1 MNGKIQGIIVC
12 GVIIA
17 CLGGTLVFLQTT
29 GKDSS
34 SKAEETSSA
43 AVNTSSEDESVLLID
58 SSSDNISKVEVE
70 NSYGSYTMVK
80 PASGKS
86 AWNIEELS
94 GINQSS
100 RLKSGMAEN
109 IAQFEAYKTVEEGAS
124 DMSKYGLDEP
134 EGQFTVTF
142 ADDTQRTFYVGD
154 VSTKDRYRYLCE
166 KDGSDVYMMLNSK
179 ISYFIE
185 PVENFVDTVLID
197 NPGDSDMPDYG
208 KLTVKRSDLD
218 YDMVFE
224 QVDEEKAIDN
234 MISAQVMTEPIYSY
248 LNITVSADTTH
259 GMWGLTAQSAV
270 KTFPDEDDFKEYGLD
285 KPLAEVIFTGEDYDY
300 DLKIGNSI
308 FAKNDDGEETTE
320 IGSYYCYITGVD
332 GADCIWEISA
342 DDLPWAT
349 VLPGDVITSL
359 MTTNNIMDVSE
370 VKVKTADKDIVY
382 KLDSD
387 GESTI
392 NSVKMN
398 GEDVDVSLFQDF
410 YKYLLTCPT
419 GEIYFEEPE
428 GESYMTIEIN
438 CASGH
443 TDKLEFYYD
452 SSRRSIVALNGRPS
466 FRIQSKWSD
475 TFISNI
481 DKLTNGEKIV
491 DVY

>member
-17 CLGGTLVFLQTT
+17 CLGGTLAFLQTT
-29 GKDSS
+29 GKDPS
-34 SKAEETSSA
+34 SKAEESSSA
-43 AVNTSSEDESVLLID
+43 ALNTNSEDESVLLID
-58 SSSDNISKVEVE
+58 SSSDKITSVEVK
-70 NSYGSYTMVK
+70 NSYGTYKMVK
-80 PASGKS
+80 PASGKT

-94 GINQSS
+94 GIDQSS
-100 RLKSGMAEN
+100 RLQSGMAED
-109 IAQFEAYKTVEEGAS
+109 IAQLEAYKTVEEGAS

-142 ADDTQRTFYVGD
+142 SDDTQRTFYVGD
-154 VSTKDRYRYLCE
+154 VSTKNRYRYFCE
-166 KDGSDVYMMLNSK
+166 KDGSDVYMMLNSR

-185 PVENFVDTVLID
+185 PVENFIDTTLIT

-224 QVDEEKAIDN
+224 QVDEDEAIDN
-234 MISAQVMTEPIYSY
+234 MMSAQVMTEPIYSY
-248 LNITVSADTTH
+248 LNISVSAGTTH
-259 GMWGLTAQSAV
+259 GMWGLSAESAV
-270 KTFPDEDDFKEYGLD
+270 KIFPDEEDFKEYGLD
-285 KPLAEVIFTGEDYDY
+285 KPIAEVLFKGTGYDY

-320 IGSYYCYITGVD
+320 IGSYYCYLTGVD
-332 GADCIWEISA
+332 GKDCIWEISA
-342 DDLPWAT
+342 DKIPWVT

-359 MTTNNIMDVSE
+359 MTTNNVMDVTDIS
-370 VKVKTADKDIVY
+370 VKTADRDIEY

-398 GEDVDVSLFQDF
+398 DKDVDTSLFQDL

-419 GEIYFEEPE
+419 DEIYFAEPE

-438 CASGH
+438 CTGGH

-452 SSRRSIVALNGRPS
+452 SSRRSIVALNGKPS
-466 FRIQSKWSD
+466 FRIQTKWSD
-475 TFISNI
+475 RFIENI
-481 DKLTNGEKIV
+481 DKLEKGEKIV